1 MPIQIA
7 FEVQDD
13 ELERFAV
20 MARQVK
26 AEMPAHMDGSTL
38 AALVRVKL
46 NAARTSGETPQF
58 ILDRIDQLEQLADMV
73 EDAEWGLAGEDQ
85 DRVCSALFYFSE
97 PNNLIPDCVPV
108 FGLLDDALMV
118 ELSLRD
124 FEPELTAYRK
134 FCGFRRIERE
144 RRTLRGSSDKVTKED
159 WLADQ
164 RALMHHHLREQ
175 RRAAQGPDGGWRITL
190 W

>member
-7 FEVQDD
+7 FDVQEAD
-13 ELERFAV
+13 LERFAV

-26 AEMPAHMDGSTL
+26 AKMPAHMDGSTL

-46 NAARTSGETPQF
+46 NAARTSGDTPEF
-58 ILDRIDQLEQLADMV
+58 ILDRIDQLEQLADMI
-73 EDAEWGLAGEDQ
+73 EDAEWGLEGEDR
-85 DRVCSALFYFSE
+85 DRVRSALFYFSE
-97 PNNLIPDCVPV
+97 PNDLIPDRVPV
-108 FGLLDDALMV
+108 FGFLDDALMV

-124 FEPELTAYRK
+124 FEPELAAYKK
-134 FCGFRRIERE
+134 FCGFRTAERQ
-144 RRTLRGSSDKVTKED
+144 RRAEHGSSQEVTKED

-164 RALMHHHLREQ
+164 RALLHHHMRE
-175 RRAAQGPDGGWRITL
+175 RRRVTQDSDGGWKITL